1 MEDIRDDIQ
10 VAPQNLFTEPG
21 FLKKLQ
27 EALTPG
33 LEAAVSK
40 ALELQDAKLAALE
53 QELQT
58 TKDSQ
63 VRSQEELVPA
73 TLAAIYRY
81 SYTFPCV
88 LSPFDLFPCFPSSV
102 PPCAP
107 LLTPARSAERPTDG
121 AVMV

>member
-21 FLKKLQ
+21 LLKKLQ

-33 LEAAVSK
+33 LEAAVTK
-40 ALELQDAKLAALE
+40 ALELRDAKFAALE
-53 QELQT
+53 QELQA
-58 TKDSQ
+58 TKDSL
-63 VRSQEELVPA
+63 VSSQGKLSA
-73 TLAAIYRY
+73 TVAAIYRY
-81 SYTFPCV
+81 SYRSPCV
-88 LSPFDLFPCFPSSV
+88 LSPFDLFPCFSSSV

-107 LLTPARSAERPTDG
+107 LLTPARSAERPTDS